1 MLWHSRTNAHVTQTC
16 LSEREELLDV
26 FWPAIFETMLEGW
39 VTDESLWPADRT
51 RELFDEWFEVQ
62 ITSVIEDLDA
72 DEPLAVS

>member
-1 MLWHSRTNAHVTQTC
+1 
-16 LSEREELLDV
+16 
-26 FWPAIFETMLEGW
+26 MLEGW

-72 DEPLAVS
+72 DEPLVVS